1 MYVYC
6 TLAFSSSSTA
16 SAQISP
22 PPQTMVRLWSDY
34 GQGLAQCKSF
44 TIKALDLQAAGL
56 EAPHGLW
63 LGVLRDDV
71 DTATLRHNYLGI
83 STFSFTLQP

>member
-1 MYVYC
+1 MFTVPWP
-6 TLAFSSSSTA
+6 
-16 SAQISP
+16 SP
-22 PPQTMVRLWSDY
+22 PPLQPLLKYHLRLRLWSDY
-34 GQGLAQCKSF
+34 GQGLAQCKSL

-83 STFSFTLQP
+83 PIFSFTLQP